1 MAGSAAAAHERKPR
15 YRGLVWALDQSS
27 LDGRRFMKHG
37 KPHEMLTTK
46 TPSSEQ
52 QGSRDWAKLIVKLR
66 WIGLED
72 EARLLERALSAL
84 PAEERGTV
92 AAGPF
97 STD

>member
-1 MAGSAAAAHERKPR
+1 
-15 YRGLVWALDQSS
+15 
-27 LDGRRFMKHG
+27 MKHG
-37 KPHEMLTTK
+37 KLHEMMATK

-72 EARLLERALSAL
+72 EARQLERALSAL
-84 PAEERGTV
+84 PSEERGTV